1 MFLWRGEHP
10 ETISGGITMQKILPK
25 IKRFIFIIL
34 MLYMIS
40 GLSFFFLYTCS
51 EISFVTKFI
60 YAMNWDL
67 TFFND
72 GLILPLFLFISS
84 AFVIAA
90 IVWIFYRKE
99 TSILLRSIITAVPF
113 WQLITFYGAVFINMY
128 YSLSELKFL
137 LILPIAGFVT
147 IYYFLFRELITLFRN
162 T

>member
-1 MFLWRGEHP
+1 MIK
-10 ETISGGITMQKILPK
+10 TIKK
-25 IKRFIFIIL
+25 VIFAFL
-34 MLYMIS
+34 MLYMLS
-40 GLSFFFLYTCS
+40 GLSFFFLYACS
-51 EISFVTKFI
+51 EISFVTDFI

-72 GLILPLFLFISS
+72 GVILPIIIFIPA
-84 AFVIAA
+84 AFIIAA

-99 TSILLRSIITAVPF
+99 TSVLLRSIITVVPF

-137 LILPIAGFVT
+137 LILPIAGFVA
-147 IYYFLFRELITLFRN
+147 IYYFLFRELIRLFRQ

>member
-1 MFLWRGEHP
+1 
-10 ETISGGITMQKILPK
+10 MQKILSK
-25 IKRFIFIIL
+25 IKKVIFIIL
-34 MLYMIS
+34 MLWLVS

-72 GLILPLFLFISS
+72 GLIGPVILFIPE

-99 TSILLRSIITAVPF
+99 TSVLLRGIITAVPV
-113 WQLITFYGAVFINMY
+113 WQLISFYGATYINSY
-128 YSLSELKFL
+128 YTSKTLKFL
-137 LILPIAGFVT
+137 VILPIAGF
-147 IYYFLFRELITLFRN
+147 IAIFYFLFRELIFKSKN
-162 T
+162 IHQEG

>member
-1 MFLWRGEHP
+1 MLKTMS
-10 ETISGGITMQKILPK
+10 TIKKI
-25 IKRFIFIIL
+25 IFGIL
-34 MLYMIS
+34 MFYMIS
-40 GLSFFFLYTCS
+40 GLSFFFLYACS
-51 EISFVTKFI
+51 EISFVTDFI

-72 GLILPLFLFISS
+72 GVILPIIIFIPA
-84 AFVIAA
+84 AFIIAA

-99 TSILLRSIITAVPF
+99 TSVLLRSIITVVPF

-137 LILPIAGFVT
+137 LILPIAGFVA
-147 IYYFLFRELITLFRN
+147 IYYFLFRELIRLFRQ